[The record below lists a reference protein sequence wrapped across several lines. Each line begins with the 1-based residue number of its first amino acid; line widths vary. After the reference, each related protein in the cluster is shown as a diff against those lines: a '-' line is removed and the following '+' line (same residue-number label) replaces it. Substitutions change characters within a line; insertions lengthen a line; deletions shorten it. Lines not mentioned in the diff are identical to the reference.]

1 MDMDRYIG
9 KMLDNR
15 YEILEVI
22 GTGGMA
28 VVYKARCHRLN
39 RLVAIKILKDENLQD
54 EDFCRRFHAEGQAVG
69 MLGHPNIVSVYDVST
84 SGDADYIV
92 MELIDGISLKQY
104 MEMKGVL
111 NWKETLHFATQI
123 AKALEHAHSRGLVHR
138 DIKPHNVMVLKNGA
152 VRVTDFGIARVM
164 SNSNTL
170 TKETLGSVHYIS
182 PEQAKGG
189 QVDHRSDL
197 YSLGVV
203 MYEMITG
210 RTPFD
215 GESPVSVAI
224 QHIAGGAVRPSLIK
238 PNIPKAL
245 EQIIMKAMAH
255 DLKSRYA
262 SATAMLAD
270 LDEFRKDPT
279 MVFSIQHMNQ
289 VPQAATP
296 VQQPK
301 PVATSKPR
309 PVAQKGTDDSTL
321 ILKPVTDAA
330 VREAAKKK
338 KRQPRVRDYV
348 DEEIKRGRVA
358 TAAVITCSLAVI
370 VAVMIFLSVLI
381 GGGEA
386 PVQPQQV
393 KVPNLVGVDLN
404 YVPKYDD
411 LQIVV
416 QLEAYSS
423 EYSAGKI
430 INQLPEAGDMVDKG
444 RTIYVTVSLGPKPAE
459 KKMVDMT
466 NSSRA
471 DAQSYL
477 QNLELDLKLE
487 FREEYHDS
495 VAAGFVTKT
504 NPEAGQVLRKGQ
516 KVVVTI
522 SLGREPQYAEMP
534 DFIRGIYTQKS
545 DAESILNSRG
555 FTNVEWKPVNS
566 LMPKNTVVSQS
577 LAAGERV
584 DITTHIIIEYSNGI
598 PPEKQPVTIQYTIEN
613 IEPSDK
619 DRTVTFWV
627 SHNEMYTATL
637 KAGETSVTITLT
649 GKGKKTFIVFIGTD
663 PYIDNLIIDFD
674 EYDN

>member
-9 KMLDNR
+9 KLLDNR

-39 RLVAIKILKDENLQD
+39 RLVAIKILKDENLED
-54 EDFCRRFHAEGQAVG
+54 EDFLRRFHAEGQAVG
-69 MLGHPNIVSVYDVST
+69 MLSHPNIVSVYDVST

-138 DIKPHNVMVLKNGA
+138 DIKPHNVMVLKNGS

-189 QVDHRSDL
+189 QVDNRSDL

-224 QHIAGGAVRPSLIK
+224 QHIAGGAVKPSVIN
-238 PNIPKAL
+238 PNVPKAL
-245 EQIIMKAMAH
+245 EQIIMKAMAN
-255 DLKSRYA
+255 DLKFRYP

-279 MVFSIQHMNQ
+279 MVFPVERMNQ
-289 VPQAATP
+289 PTKGIAPKPIQPITSRQPQA
-296 VQQPK
+296 
-301 PVATSKPR
+301 
-309 PVAQKGTDDSTL
+309 KGTDDSTL
-321 ILKPVTDAA
+321 VIHPIT
-330 VREAAKKK
+330 EAAAQEVARKK
-338 KRQPRVRDYV
+338 KRRDPA
-348 DEEIKRGRVA
+348 DEEISRGRIA
-358 TAAVITCSLAVI
+358 TAAVITCSIAVI
-370 VAVMIFLSVLI
+370 VAVVICLMMIV
-381 GGGEA
+381 GGGEGQ
-386 PVQPQQV
+386 VQNQQV
-393 KVPNLVGVDLN
+393 EVPNLLGIDFDYL
-404 YVPKYDD
+404 PEYDD
-411 LQIVV
+411 LKIVV
-416 QLEAYSS
+416 QMQTYNS
-423 EYSAGKI
+423 EYAAGKI

-444 RTIYVTVSLGPKPAE
+444 RTVYVTVSLGPKPPDVQMQNLAGYT
-459 KKMVDMT
+459 KME
-466 NSSRA
+466 
-471 DAQSYL
+471 AQSYL
-477 QNLELDLKLE
+477 QNLALDLKWE
-487 FREEYHDS
+487 FKEEYHDT
-495 VAAGFVTKT
+495 VAAGTVIKT
-504 NPEAGQVLRKGQ
+504 DPAEGQVLRKGQ
-516 KVVVTI
+516 KVTVTV
-522 SLGREPQYAEMP
+522 SLGRQIQKQRMP

-545 DAESILNSRG
+545 DAESMMNSMG

-566 LMPKNTVVSQS
+566 LLPENTVVSQS
-577 LAAGERV
+577 VAAGEMV
-584 DITTHIIIEYSNGI
+584 DVTTAIVIEYSNGI
-598 PPEKQPVTIQYTIEN
+598 PPEKKPVTIQYTFDDLDPEA
-613 IEPSDK
+613 E
-619 DRTVTFWV
+619 VTITLY
-627 SHNEMYTATL
+627 NEEDGYIQQKKA
-637 KAGETSVTITLT
+637 AGETSVTFSLT
-649 GKGKKTFIVFIGTD
+649 GKGVKTYKVFINGVGQED
-663 PYIDNLIIDFD
+663 LVIDFD
-674 EYDN
+674 EYDE